1 MHRTPFWRCRRARSK
16 TRAATRRRP
25 AGLGSR
31 VVSQPVANP
40 TRCGDTAPVIQV
52 TYHSDDRFR
61 RRVAARGGD
70 PPIAAAVSSGRQAP
84 PFMPVVVRDAR
95 DLPDGRI
102 GAVVEGSGPPA
113 FMAFVPS
120 DHGWLVDEV
129 VRIAP
134 DVAARGTPGP

>member
-1 MHRTPFWRCRRARSK
+1 
-16 TRAATRRRP
+16 
-25 AGLGSR
+25 
-31 VVSQPVANP
+31 
-40 TRCGDTAPVIQV
+40 
-52 TYHSDDRFR
+52 
-61 RRVAARGGD
+61 
-70 PPIAAAVSSGRQAP
+70 
-84 PFMPVVVRDAR
+84 MPVVVRDAR
-95 DLPDGRI
+95 DLPDGQI